1 LFAQLQLLF
10 AGYGVEAAIGKL
22 TRLTSLHLKL
32 IRLENRS
39 PGSPLQLQLLGCGGA
54 ASSSESG
61 SGSSSDVCGGS
72 TARSSM
78 GLQELSLKCRGLLSD
93 DELAAAA
100 AALPDLRLLDLDG
113 HSGQDCAPLCGSG
126 LAAFSACR
134 RLRNVSLR
142 RFGDLEGTLLV
153 MQVPQIASLAS
164 LHIEHCRTVTSS
176 AATELQA
183 AFRQKH
189 GRNLRVELLP
199 DSDDDYSDDEIKT
212 ESESEPDSDS
222 ESESADEFD

>member
-1 LFAQLQLLF
+1 LLAQLQLLF

-22 TRLTSLHLKL
+22 TRLTSLHL
-32 IRLENRS
+32 RLENRS
-39 PGSPLQLQLLGCGGA
+39 PGTPLQLQLLGCGRA
-54 ASSSESG
+54 ASSSDSG
-61 SGSSSDVCGGS
+61 GSSSGRSSDVCGGT
-72 TARSSM
+72 TARSSV
-78 GLQELSLKCRGLLSD
+78 GLQELSLECRVLLSD
-93 DELAAAA
+93 DELAVAA

-113 HSGQDCAPLCGSG
+113 HSRRDDAPQCGSG

-142 RFGDLEGTLLV
+142 RFGDLEGMLLV

-176 AATELQA
+176 VVTELQA
-183 AFRQKH
+183 EFRQEH
-189 GRNLRVELLP
+189 GRNLRVEKLP
-199 DSDDDYSDDEIKT
+199 DWDDDYSDDEITT

-222 ESESADEFD
+222 ESESADESD